1 MRLTRFLLLGFGAII
16 LFSSASCSV
25 VGRFR
30 GPQYGS
36 TTRFA
41 DTTEVFLVCSDEC
54 KARGQCGD
62 SKADDGTDIQVILM
76 SAQFPASRNHDMVVS
91 TNFAGKVTKSQEE
104 SMIVGDSDKPFP
116 MNYYVVESLE
126 PRLLSDGTT
135 AFVSGWVQG
144 SCVSNRAAE

>member
-1 MRLTRFLLLGFGAII
+1 MRLTRFLLLGLGAII

-36 TTRFA
+36 TTQFA
-41 DTTEVFLVCSDEC
+41 DAAEVFLVCSEEC

-91 TNFAGKVTKSQEE
+91 TNFSGQVIQSQEE
-104 SMIVGDSDKPFP
+104 KMIVEDEDQPFL
-116 MNYYVVESLE
+116 MNYYLVESLE
-126 PRLLSDGTT
+126 PRLLNDGTT
-135 AFVSGWVQG
+135 AFVRGWAQG